1 MNSMD
6 NRFNGATPKIGKK
19 EIEEILAIQPTYL
32 GGAVV
37 QYSNVVNVNREKLVR
52 WIDNNSQRATEQRWK
67 YDVDIEGNTYAINE
81 DGNKFTLEHL
91 SEVPVRVLEPVKADT
106 EDWVVETFQHY
117 EEQIYKC
124 LIKYIHDFPL
134 VLGTIWWRER
144 GHVIR
149 YGPGDFLGIHN
160 DNDANYRATGGRRYV
175 PSGQSQMRQVVAA
188 LVYINDCADTPEDFD
203 DTKYLGGELFFPYL
217 NIEVKPKAG
226 DVIIFP
232 TNYVA
237 THGVRR
243 VLLGHRYCY
252 LEFFSQGSS
261 HEEYNVNVVEPDEC
275 TGWCPAHW
283 IDNLYDD
290 YVKYCITEEF
300 GKSEDELNKK
310 PNPVFQNRA
319 LEGSEG
325 LRIPYYYENG
335 IEIGKLRGK
344 IDPKYLNY
352 ED

>member
-1 MNSMD
+1 MD

-124 LIKYIHDFPL
+124 LLKYIHDFPL